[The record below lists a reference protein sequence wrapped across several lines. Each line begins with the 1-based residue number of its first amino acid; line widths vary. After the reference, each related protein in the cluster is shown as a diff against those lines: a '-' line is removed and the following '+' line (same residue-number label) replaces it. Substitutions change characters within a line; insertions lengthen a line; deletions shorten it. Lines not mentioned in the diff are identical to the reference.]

1 MHPGGGVQVSPF
13 LRVRDGLHLKRV
25 NDGTGRIYAAS
36 QKFRN
41 DLLER
46 EGVAI
51 SRMQRAYKAATKASI
66 DELEALEGRIA
77 EREANGEPP
86 SETIL
91 WMRQRII
98 DNIEELGR
106 NLKKFSREGA
116 QITED
121 GQRQAVELAND
132 ATESL
137 VETAAGKKP
146 ASVDVGLGWTA
157 LPNET
162 IETFV
167 GMAGNG
173 SPLGELFATIPQ
185 VTTDAMQMA
194 LVQGISLGEGPRTV
208 ARRVRKAADI
218 GRSRAETI
226 ARTEMIRASRE
237 AQRQLYTQNP
247 AVQGYRRQ
255 ATQDSRVCLACLAL
269 SGTLH
274 ATDQIMPSHPNCRC
288 VMIPATMSWAE
299 ITGDSSIPDTRPE
312 VATPERILA
321 GLSEA
326 EKLAIMGPARFEL
339 YKSGKP
345 LLDMVQVKE
354 NQDWGPTT
362 NVLPLRDI
370 GGPLRVQPPKPP
382 KVTDGVQVPKPV
394 EVIKLPD
401 NRNPELLLQKFRKII
416 GVNES
421 QVEIESQWAEY
432 QQRRLDYLSQFADKS
447 KEEQTAA
454 YDKWADDNTELFED
468 LLSKR
473 TARNQVTDTQRQQM
487 RDLLKSENPLKVKIN
502 NDDVNTSLITDRILT
517 KQQFSTLSKYVKD
530 AVTYIDNRSVVNNQI
545 NLKGTVDNSL
555 GGSYSFVTN
564 TIRVHLDNIKT
575 YSNNYKPY
583 LGYTGDDTITAHEFI
598 HWLDYRDDKLKKST
612 MDFYERRTAGDEL
625 TRMTLSNTKI
635 KRDKWMA
642 EYTGRAYQ
650 EESDGLYETE
660 VNTVGM
666 QLLLHDPLKFA
677 ETDFEH
683 FEHIV
688 KNVLGTGL

>member
-1 MHPGGGVQVSPF
+1 
-13 LRVRDGLHLKRV
+13 
-25 NDGTGRIYAAS
+25 
-36 QKFRN
+36 
-41 DLLER
+41 
-46 EGVAI
+46 
-51 SRMQRAYKAATKASI
+51 MQRAYKAATKASI

-77 EREANGEPP
+77 EREANGEEP
-86 SETIL
+86 SQTIL

-106 NLKKFSREGA
+106 NLKKFSVEGA
-116 QITED
+116 QITAD
-121 GQRQAVELAND
+121 GQLESAILANE
-132 ATESL
+132 ASGGL
-137 VETAAGKKP
+137 VETAAGRKP
-146 ASVDVGLGWTA
+146 AGVTLGSSWTT
-157 LPNET
+157 LPDESLQA
-162 IETFV
+162 FV
-167 GMAGNG
+167 GFSGDG

-226 ARTEMIRASRE
+226 ARTEMIRSARE
-237 AQRQLYTQNP
+237 AQRQLYTQNI

-312 VATPERILA
+312 VSTPERILA

-339 YKSGKP
+339 YKNGKP
-345 LLDMVQVKE
+345 LLDMVQVKD

-362 NVLPLRDI
+362 RVLPLKDI
-370 GGPLRVQPPKPP
+370 GGPLRFQPPQPP
-382 KVTDGVQVPKPV
+382 KVTDGVQGPKPV

-447 KEEQTAA
+447 KEEQSAV
-454 YDKWADDNTELFED
+454 YDKWADDNYDLFEE

-502 NDDVNTSLITDRILT
+502 NDDVNTSIITDRNLT
-517 KQQFSTLSKYVKD
+517 KQQFSTLTKYVKD
-530 AVTYIDNRSVVNNQI
+530 AVSYIDNRSVVNNQI
-545 NLKGTVDNSL
+545 NLKGTVDNTL

-564 TIRVHLDNIKT
+564 TIRVHLNNVKT

-598 HWLDYRDDKLKKST
+598 HWLDYRDDKLKKAT
-612 MDFYERRTAGDEL
+612 MDFYEKRTAGDEL
-625 TRMTLSNTKI
+625 TSMTLSNTKI

-683 FEHIV
+683 FQHIV